1 MSSKKDNSIKIIED
15 KVLNLHEADDFGHV
29 HIVSIL
35 QEMIDEWS
43 GKVDASDL
51 TIGLLGGWG
60 TGKSSIG
67 DSLER
72 NYLKNKKVKVI
83 TFDVWKHEAGSFRRE
98 FLTTVSQQLRVKNHD
113 VERMYLRKTE
123 TVPTGE
129 IVLNKFLPF
138 YTLIVFLA
146 LLVAYL
152 VSYVPGGL
160 SPAEVLFLYKRW
172 IITLVAGTSFFAF
185 LTPSAL
191 DFFGKYFEQKKVT
204 YSKDPVKGI
213 EEFSSIYKDVIES
226 SQHGYDRIVII
237 IDNLDRVSDEKAVEL
252 LTAIKTY
259 VCHKKVAFI
268 VQCDEDAVIRHL
280 RNYYSYE
287 PKEHKIIDEF
297 LRKFFNVNLRIPPI
311 YSDDL
316 EDFARKA
323 LNKSNVPG
331 SNSLISVI
339 AQAHKDNPRKI
350 IQFVNSLQ
358 TAYKLAL
365 ARENSPTPALQP
377 KGVVSGNIAMLAK
390 VLIFQRDF
398 RDLFDE
404 LKHHPHYWVNLQEHI
419 VSSGK
424 VPNKY
429 FSELLKDA
437 ELYTFLKTTESVLTS
452 DIEPFIYLKT
462 PNGATSI
469 SGSTQMLEALSEEDL
484 DTFAKIFSVV
494 EANQKDNFERM
505 LLSKLDKTVNDSI
518 VRNSIHSYIAYAK
531 SHKLQMHHTQTQR
544 FVDLILNES
553 KFGGLELFELKNADY
568 LLANG
573 LNSIHRQ
580 RLFDGLIDLLSQ
592 VFEGNNSDVDSR
604 IEIPDYKLEL
614 TKYLT
619 ILLSED
625 KDAEA
630 IKRLKE
636 TLKNLTLYEEIE
648 SLENMKGL
656 FELPQQVQDA
666 LITSISL
673 NDFSPQEDEALRV
686 QRKIALTENTSRNKK
701 AILTQFISLGDNASS
716 VTKKEVLE
724 NILTTI
730 KRFVN
735 ECDQQYAGLVHQL
748 AAEWTQIYNRN
759 ESKEKVLIIDFL
771 LALYARLYTY
781 KTELDGEMKTI
792 IDNQLKTV
800 PIEEVVEFLK
810 HIPSTDKDILLD
822 THMNILRERVTR
834 EEGALLKLIEAG
846 LVNREVAETLA
857 CRKIVDTDNCLDVVQ
872 WLQTRENYFDANKV
886 ANASFSRMKHHV
898 QNRHDLVIELANLIA
913 HTKQDGD
920 DLRTPAFNAV
930 KDRVRNPNAEIQQT
944 GITLLDIFT
953 DCGLL
958 DKGAITE
965 LVGDHITFMGQQSE
979 PQRWSLVTKKYFLL
993 ARKYKMTD
1001 TEIQIAEQVFD
1012 FFSRHR
1018 SVVSLNALVDLII
1031 ETKPRYKK
1039 HEKIYQ
1045 GLLNIMN
1052 SAPPDQK
1059 RTLQGRIDE
1068 IFTLKEINLPD
1079 DYKEELKAVL

>member
-1 MSSKKDNSIKIIED
+1 M
-15 KVLNLHEADDFGHV
+15 
-29 HIVSIL
+29 
-35 QEMIDEWS
+35 
-43 GKVDASDL
+43 
-51 TIGLLGGWG
+51 
-60 TGKSSIG
+60 
-67 DSLER
+67 
-72 NYLKNKKVKVI
+72 
-83 TFDVWKHEAGSFRRE
+83 
-98 FLTTVSQQLRVKNHD
+98 
-113 VERMYLRKTE
+113 
-123 TVPTGE
+123 
-129 IVLNKFLPF
+129 
-138 YTLIVFLA
+138 
-146 LLVAYL
+146 
-152 VSYVPGGL
+152 
-160 SPAEVLFLYKRW
+160 
-172 IITLVAGTSFFAF
+172 
-185 LTPSAL
+185 
-191 DFFGKYFEQKKVT
+191 
-204 YSKDPVKGI
+204 
-213 EEFSSIYKDVIES
+213 
-226 SQHGYDRIVII
+226 
-237 IDNLDRVSDEKAVEL
+237 
-252 LTAIKTY
+252 
-259 VCHKKVAFI
+259 
-268 VQCDEDAVIRHL
+268 
-280 RNYYSYE
+280 
-287 PKEHKIIDEF
+287 
-297 LRKFFNVNLRIPPI
+297 
-311 YSDDL
+311 
-316 EDFARKA
+316 
-323 LNKSNVPG
+323 
-331 SNSLISVI
+331 
-339 AQAHKDNPRKI
+339 
-350 IQFVNSLQ
+350 
-358 TAYKLAL
+358 
-365 ARENSPTPALQP
+365 
-377 KGVVSGNIAMLAK
+377 
-390 VLIFQRDF
+390 
-398 RDLFDE
+398 
-404 LKHHPHYWVNLQEHI
+404 
-419 VSSGK
+419 
-424 VPNKY
+424 
-429 FSELLKDA
+429 LKDA

-771 LALYARLYTY
+771 LALMPVFIR
-781 KTELDGEMKTI
+781 
-792 IDNQLKTV
+792 
-800 PIEEVVEFLK
+800 
-810 HIPSTDKDILLD
+810 
-822 THMNILRERVTR
+822 TR
-834 EEGALLKLIEAG
+834 
-846 LVNREVAETLA
+846 
-857 CRKIVDTDNCLDVVQ
+857 
-872 WLQTRENYFDANKV
+872 
-886 ANASFSRMKHHV
+886 
-898 QNRHDLVIELANLIA
+898 QN
-913 HTKQDGD
+913 
-920 DLRTPAFNAV
+920 
-930 KDRVRNPNAEIQQT
+930 
-944 GITLLDIFT
+944 
-953 DCGLL
+953 
-958 DKGAITE
+958 
-965 LVGDHITFMGQQSE
+965 
-979 PQRWSLVTKKYFLL
+979 
-993 ARKYKMTD
+993 
-1001 TEIQIAEQVFD
+1001 
-1012 FFSRHR
+1012 
-1018 SVVSLNALVDLII
+1018 
-1031 ETKPRYKK
+1031 
-1039 HEKIYQ
+1039 
-1045 GLLNIMN
+1045 
-1052 SAPPDQK
+1052 
-1059 RTLQGRIDE
+1059 
-1068 IFTLKEINLPD
+1068 
-1079 DYKEELKAVL
+1079 